1 MANYRVNLKYNTQ
14 RDAELIQRLEAQE
27 NKQDYIRRLI
37 MSDIAADSLRGILT
51 LDEMEQG
58 REYAHARI
66 KFWEDNCPAAGDPE
80 YDCFNCPYARFHW
93 TTGDQIRG
101 CDLEEE
107 WEKVKNNG

>member
-37 MSDIAADSLRGILT
+37 MSDIAADGLRGILT

-66 KFWEDNCPAAGDPE
+66 RFWEENCPASVDPGDSDPCT
-80 YDCFNCPYARFHW
+80 DCKYYTRGGVCTLDDEW
-93 TTGDQIRG
+93 TR
-101 CDLEEE
+101 
-107 WEKVKNNG
+107 KVKNGEI